1 MKYVLLILCAL
12 VLWKCKENDRN
23 LGVTLTPQIKKSP
36 STESQKNPEITS
48 DTDFHFDSLE
58 NPSKPHLPSALREFQ
73 NLFSDVAE
81 KAIPAVVSIY
91 SERNVANP
99 ASGSPYDDFLDEGP
113 FNYFFGDSATGKSNT
128 KPRKE
133 SGLGSGVIIS
143 PSGYILTNY
152 HVIEGA
158 DVIKVQLSD
167 ETEFPGT
174 VVGADKPSDLAVIKI
189 TVVNTKL
196 PTLPMGN
203 SDKLR
208 IGEWVLAVGNPYG
221 LSHTVTTGIISAK
234 GRKNTGINSYENF
247 LQTDAAINPG
257 NSGGALLNLSGELI
271 GINSAIFTRSGGY
284 QGIGFAIPINM
295 AKKITE
301 DLIRDGSVTRGW
313 LGVSIQPIS
322 AELAE
327 AIKLKNKSG
336 ALVGGVVPGSPA
348 EKAGIKRGD
357 VITKI
362 GDEEIKDASDLLNQ
376 IALLVPS
383 HTVSIT
389 VIRDRKILSIQSQI
403 SKRDDKRLTLFHREE
418 NLPSSLVGLQVAGL
432 NQELK
437 DRFRISKSLNY
448 GVVVIAI
455 EPTSRAAGAKIK
467 VGDVILEMNR
477 IKILNLDQFRL
488 AMAQATKGNK
498 ILLLMHRM
506 GSTFFTAL

>member
-1 MKYVLLILCAL
+1 MKSLLPIFFAVLFWGCNE
-12 VLWKCKENDRN
+12 KQGNTH
-23 LGVTLTPQIKKSP
+23 VTPSTDANNKTPSNSSPQIVSENK
-36 STESQKNPEITS
+36 PEINS
-48 DTDFHFDSLE
+48 DTDFHFDSLIA
-58 NPSKPHLPSALREFQ
+58 PAKQHLPAALREFQ

-81 KAIPAVVSIY
+81 KAIPTVVSIY
-91 SERNVANP
+91 SERNIASP

-113 FNYFFGDSATGKSNT
+113 FNYFFGDSTNGKPNS

-143 PSGYILTNY
+143 PNGYILTNY

-167 ETEFPGT
+167 ETEYPGT
-174 VVGADKPSDLAVIKI
+174 VIGTDKASDMAVIKI

-196 PTLPMGN
+196 PTLSMGN

-313 LGVSIQPIS
+313 LGVSTQPLT
-322 AELAE
+322 AELANSL
-327 AIKLKNKSG
+327 KLQNKNG
-336 ALVGGVVPGSPA
+336 AFIGGVVPGSPA

-357 VITKI
+357 VIIKI
-362 GDEEIKDASDLLNQ
+362 GAAEIKDASDLLNQ
-376 IALLVPS
+376 IALLIPS
-383 HTVSIT
+383 HTVDIT
-389 VIRDRKILSIQSQI
+389 LIREAKSLSIESQI
-403 SKRDDKRLTLFHREE
+403 SKRDDKRMTLFHGEE
-418 NLPSSLVGLQVAGL
+418 ALP
-432 NQELK
+432 N
-437 DRFRISKSLNY
+437 
-448 GVVVIAI
+448 
-455 EPTSRAAGAKIK
+455 
-467 VGDVILEMNR
+467 
-477 IKILNLDQFRL
+477 
-488 AMAQATKGNK
+488 
-498 ILLLMHRM
+498 
-506 GSTFFTAL
+506 